1 MANKL
6 VKLATTNAW
15 DAGAVSASAR
25 SAELV
30 ASLTFVAGS
39 AGVIAGLAPALS
51 NPSSTS
57 VEHGFLAQAG
67 MPLRVIEGG
76 TVVASSGIQ
85 FSGDITVSIYRVGS
99 TVYYVAGDWNYTSA
113 IPSVGARALQTV
125 LYSPGDAVDS
135 PAISVYSQDIGNA
148 GMSSTLT
155 LSDEYGY
162 GGVLYGDLSSD
173 LSLSSE
179 AGGGIYIVAG
189 MESTL
194 VLLDGG
200 GASVE
205 IVAGMQSIL
214 RLSSESGVDALAFLQ
229 YATNLL
235 TGAVTR
241 YVGFEFDGFCRVGM
255 ETYAFRSDGLYRI
268 GGSSDAGQPINM
280 LIDFADEDLGTTQAK
295 RVGNVF
301 LGLETDGDVVVR
313 MTGDD
318 EHEGSY
324 RAYKRRSEFRADLA
338 RGVKSRHWNMRL
350 EVTQATG
357 AQLDNIEW
365 VVSANGRRT

>member
-15 DAGAVSASAR
+15 DAGAVSASVRPAD
-25 SAELV
+25 LV

-39 AGVIAGLAPALS
+39 AGVIAGLATALS
-51 NPSSTS
+51 NPSLTS

-67 MPLRVIEGG
+67 MPLRVIENG
-76 TVVASSGIQ
+76 TVVASTGIA
-85 FSGDITVSIYRVGS
+85 FNRDIAVSIYRVGS
-99 TVYYVAGDWNYTSA
+99 TVYYSAGDWNYASML
-113 IPSVGARALQTV
+113 PSVGARALQAV

-135 PAISVYSQDIGNA
+135 PTISIYSQDIGNA

-155 LSDEYGY
+155 LSDGYGY
-162 GGVLYGDLSSD
+162 EGVLYGGLSSD
-173 LSLSSE
+173 ITLSSD
-179 AGGGIYIVAG
+179 AAGGIYVVAG
-189 MESTL
+189 MESTI
-194 VLLDGG
+194 VLLDGS

-205 IVAGMQSIL
+205 IVAGMQSII

-255 ETYAFRSDGLYRI
+255 ETFAFRSDGLYRI
-268 GGSSDAGQPINM
+268 GGSSDAGQAINM
-280 LIDFADEDLGTTQAK
+280 LIDFANEDLGTTQSK
-295 RVGNVF
+295 RVGNLF
-301 LGLETDGDVVVR
+301 LGLETDGDVAVR

-318 EHEGSY
+318 ERENTY

-338 RGVKSRHWNMRL
+338 RGVKSRHWSMRL
-350 EVTQATG
+350 EVTNATE